1 MTPRLTSIIITTH
14 TQQWYINKKWQ
25 VRRRQWRRRRRKD
38 ADRWLLAIKR
48 WLHGSLI
55 YTPFFSAL
63 LLLLLRSVG
72 DNNKRFLSRDGRFYY
87 IHHSGDPLFY
97 FIFFFFGVGH
107 FSSPRSAALD
117 VDASLRTTP
126 FLFFPLLC
134 RYVSIK
140 GRLIASS
147 QHTHTQEEEE
157 D

>member
-55 YTPFFSAL
+55 YTPFF
-63 LLLLLRSVG
+63 LRSCCCYVQSG
-72 DNNKRFLSRDGRFYY
+72 IIIRDFYQETVVF
-87 IHHSGDPLFY
+87 IIFTIAATLY
-97 FIFFFFGVGH
+97 FIF
-107 FSSPRSAALD
+107 SLASAISRPRDQLHLTWTRLCGQPLS
-117 VDASLRTTP
+117 
-126 FLFFPLLC
+126 FFFPLLC